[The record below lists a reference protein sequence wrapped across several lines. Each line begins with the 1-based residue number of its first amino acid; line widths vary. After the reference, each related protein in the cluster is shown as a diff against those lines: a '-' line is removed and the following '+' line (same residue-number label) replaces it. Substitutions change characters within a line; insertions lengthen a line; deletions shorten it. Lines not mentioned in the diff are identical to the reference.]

1 MFFESRPAVLAYDP
15 VSMRWVLLL
24 TILCSAAAA
33 AESPLF
39 FREDW
44 TESPPSLPVTDA
56 DLTNRELTVTR
67 HGPGGSL
74 LKKSFHDFIP
84 NDPHYIWSGLC
95 RGNWALS
102 LRRKDSDVDLT
113 AGRVRWRAK
122 QSGFRMLRVV
132 VKTGDGKWLVSD
144 AADEASDDW
153 RVRELDLDE
162 VGWRE
167 LNVETV
173 VEGRVVESPDLS
185 RVEEVGFT
193 DLMAG
198 GRSRACSRLDW
209 IEVYGPA
216 VPR

>member
-1 MFFESRPAVLAYDP
+1 
-15 VSMRWVLLL
+15 MRWILLL
-24 TILCSAAAA
+24 SICCSAAI
-33 AESPLF
+33 AEDAPLF

-44 TESPPSLPVTDA
+44 TETPPSLPATDA
-56 DLTNRELTVTR
+56 DLTNAELTLTR

-74 LKKSFHDFIP
+74 IKKSFHDFKP
-84 NDPHYIWSGLC
+84 KDPHYIWSGLC

-113 AGRVRWRAK
+113 AGKVRWRAK

-132 VKTGDGKWLVSD
+132 VKTAAGKWLVSD
-144 AADEASDDW
+144 AADGASDDW

-167 LNVETV
+167 LNIEKV
-173 VEGRVVESPDLS
+173 VEGRVVEGPDLS
-185 RVEEVGFT
+185 RVEAVGFT
-193 DLMAG
+193 DLMSG
-198 GRSRACSRLDW
+198 GRSIACSRLDW

>member
-1 MFFESRPAVLAYDP
+1 MILGE
-15 VSMRWVLLL
+15 MRWLLL
-24 TILCSAAAA
+24 LMIACSAAV
-33 AESPLF
+33 AEDAPLF

-44 TESPPSLPVTDA
+44 TETPPSLPATDA
-56 DLTNRELTVTR
+56 DLANSELSLAR

-95 RGNWALS
+95 RGNWALT
-102 LRRKDSDVDLT
+102 LQHKTANVDLT
-113 AGRVRWRAK
+113 NGKIRWRAK

-132 VKTGDGKWLVSD
+132 VKTSDGKWLVSD
-144 AADEASDDW
+144 AADDASDDW
-153 RVRELDLDE
+153 RVRELVLDGI
-162 VGWRE
+162 GWRE
-167 LNVETV
+167 LSIDAVT
-173 VEGRVVESPDLS
+173 EGRVVETPDLS
-185 RVEEVGFT
+185 SVERVGFT

-209 IEVYGPA
+209 IEVYGAA